1 METSGLLVVQYHPR
15 DEWSFATMRPGAPS
29 VMDSGQP
36 MMPMWPADNW
46 DMLPVV
52 CVCGCV
58 CCRQW
63 YMYQHTIDSNVM

>member
-1 METSGLLVVQYHPR
+1 
-15 DEWSFATMRPGAPS
+15 MRPGAPS